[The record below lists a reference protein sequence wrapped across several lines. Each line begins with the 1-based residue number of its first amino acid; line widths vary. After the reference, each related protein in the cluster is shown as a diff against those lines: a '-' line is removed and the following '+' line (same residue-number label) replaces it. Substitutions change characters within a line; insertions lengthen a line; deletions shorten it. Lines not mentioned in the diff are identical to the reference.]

1 MNWVFVKIKEFE
13 GWKEPFLCSV
23 CGKTID
29 KTWYYPEDLTE
40 EEAKWIEKI
49 WECEPFTEFVVCEN
63 CLAGYIEAIKGAD
76 SGKWLKDRIMYFK
89 EQYKEYGKSKP
100 C

>member
-13 GWKEPFLCSV
+13 GWKEPLLCSV

-40 EEAKWIEKI
+40 EEAKRIAKI
-49 WECEPFTEFVVCEN
+49 WDCEPFTEFVVCEN

-76 SGKWLKDRIMYFK
+76 PGKWLKDRFL
-89 EQYKEYGKSKP
+89 EYGKSKP